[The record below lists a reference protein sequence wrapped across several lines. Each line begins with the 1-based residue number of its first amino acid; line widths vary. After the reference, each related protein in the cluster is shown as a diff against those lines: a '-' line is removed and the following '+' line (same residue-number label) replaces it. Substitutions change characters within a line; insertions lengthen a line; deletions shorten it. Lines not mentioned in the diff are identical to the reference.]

1 MKGKHVVPSLVT
13 EVRDVRGGPDV
24 VLRGAESVH
33 TDLVLALLTRAPTWF
48 CSGLQ
53 SAALGTAGGLGRPQT
68 EVSGGLPS
76 VPLWDASSR
85 PPRLGLVHLCIPRC
99 TNGAAH

>member
-13 EVRDVRGGPDV
+13 EVRDVQGGPDV

-68 EVSGGLPS
+68 EVSGGLPQCLS
-76 VPLWDASSR
+76 GKPPPA